1 MKLEEC
7 IRKQEMQITSIKEE
21 RDNLNRIA
29 DELKMDLRLKEDKVE
44 GINNE
49 LQDALRK
56 TKEGSISFFFYLK
69 RTNFLSTI
77 AFR

>member
-56 TKEGSISFFFYLK
+56 TKEGSISFF
-69 RTNFLSTI
+69 SI
-77 AFR
+77 